1 MHFLSNWTHI
11 ACMRLACFSAY
22 GVWDILLFKFSM
34 CIRAFEYHVRARTS
48 VQVKGQP
55 RVLLLTFLV

>member
-1 MHFLSNWTHI
+1 
-11 ACMRLACFSAY
+11 MRLACFSAY

-34 CIRAFEYHVRARTS
+34 CIRAFEYRVRVRTS